1 MLFLEYIKQTAVVNP
16 HASVTYVDPNGQRL
30 NFPRVTKD
38 LPKEPKRIKPHTPSA
53 DFKPSDTSILKS
65 GMRVEHPKFGY
76 GTVTEMDRDGANL
89 KAKVNFENFG
99 MKTLLL
105 TFAKLRIVNNS

>member
-1 MLFLEYIKQTAVVNP
+1 
-16 HASVTYVDPNGQRL
+16 
-30 NFPRVTKD
+30 
-38 LPKEPKRIKPHTPSA
+38 
-53 DFKPSDTSILKS
+53 
-65 GMRVEHPKFGY
+65 MRVEHPKFGY

>member
-1 MLFLEYIKQTAVVNP
+1 MVSP
-16 HASVTYVDPNGQRL
+16 
-30 NFPRVTKD
+30 
-38 LPKEPKRIKPHTPSA
+38 
-53 DFKPSDTSILKS
+53 DFESSDTSGLKS

-76 GTVTEMDRDGANL
+76 GTVTEMDRDGSNP
-89 KAKVNFENFG
+89 KAKVEFENFG